1 MTGTGCDNQ
10 EGCAGTDQ
18 VTGPHNVIGDYH
30 QMLSDSMV
38 GTADVAGTIL
48 ATLAMQEEEEEK
60 QQEPQELQS
69 APALAPAAPAAPAS
83 AAPAAPA
90 APASLSLNPADMG
103 KILMGTGDGGDDAVL
118 VVYNPMGTARTELV
132 TIAIPVCAVDVT
144 DADTGAKVPSQV
156 TASFGIGDG
165 TAPYYDFE
173 LHFEAS
179 QLPGLGFQRYR
190 ISPKPDGGCGGADA
204 VTGAA
209 DSNTYVRHELRH
221 PLKPS
226 AAFDGIGGPA
236 VIKEAIRRQGDVC
249 GDPDRWERILAEV
262 QAEMAPPQQHQQQ
275 HMQQDEFVVMENPF
289 MKVYVDLRKGVQAVY
304 DKATGVNRTLTHALM
319 KYATT
324 SPLTLLPLSP
334 LHHPLRFWLT

>member
-30 QMLSDSMV
+30 QMLSDSMD

-48 ATLAMQEEEEEK
+48 ATLATQEEEQK
-60 QQEPQELQS
+60 QQP
-69 APALAPAAPAAPAS
+69 
-83 AAPAAPA
+83 APAAPA

-179 QLPGLGFQRYR
+179 RLPGLGFQRYR

-275 HMQQDEFVVMENPF
+275 HTQQDEFVVMENPF

-334 LHHPLRFWLT
+334 LHHPPSTSILVILRTLLGRPLLTAGPTPSH